1 LIAVSGFLLIA
12 CTCYYMCRKSKKV
25 SVARYTSLNKSG
37 GFDDIVDK
45 DEPKSKASKASK
57 VSKVSKATAKLRSK
71 TEDVK
76 INIVDNNIIN
86 NPIHN
91 SYVPISIQVTDT
103 DDNVDI

>member
-1 LIAVSGFLLIA
+1 
-12 CTCYYMCRKSKKV
+12 MCRKSKKV
-25 SVARYTSLNKSG
+25 SVAKYTSLNKSS
-37 GFDDIVDK
+37 GFDDTVEK
-45 DEPKSKASKASK
+45 DEPKSKASK

-103 DDNVDI
+103 EDTADR